1 MIMIKSCVENFDST
15 MYVETDMSALE
26 ANANVKLTGSISVS
40 KKVGKQ
46 KEFLSLTIAKKNNL
60 VGATV
65 FPGNPIYDVLVG
77 YDGKK
82 IDGSLYGSVYING
95 KYVNLN
101 LANVDYYVDEPKN
114 PKEFNIE
121 SSDMYVNLRGYIEE
135 IDDPYVKQVVKTI
148 YDNERIMKKFLMAP
162 ASEFSAYSYLGGLA
176 TMTLDTCAMVS
187 EMVYNDLIAGMI
199 KVNRDL
205 LFASALLCNIGRAY
219 MYDIDKDGKFSK
231 NEYGVIDTDTS
242 LTRDAVKNAMHI
254 VAAIK
259 DDENNDMYRPKNGD
273 VVKELIHIL
282 DTSKSLIGYQSSMV
296 PRTRNASVFASIINI
311 VNSIG
316 TFDKLENSNIAN
328 DKLVKAFEGGKYYF
342 IPQE

>member
-1 MIMIKSCVENFDST
+1 MIKSCVDNFDSA
-15 MYVETDMSALE
+15 MYVETDLSALE
-26 ANANVKLTGSISVS
+26 ANANVKLTGSISVT
-40 KKVGKQ
+40 KKQGKQ

-65 FPGNPIYDVLVG
+65 FDNNPIYNELIKYAG
-77 YDGKK
+77 GK

-101 LANVDYYVDEPKN
+101 LANVEYHVEDSKD
-114 PKEFNIE
+114 PKEFNTE
-121 SSDMYVNLRGYIEE
+121 SSEMYVNLKNCVEE
-135 IDDPYVKQVVKTI
+135 IDDQYIKTVVTTI

-176 TMTLDTCAMVS
+176 TMTLDTCNMIS
-187 EMVYNDLIAGMI
+187 EMVNNDLIAGMM

-205 LFASALLCNIGRAY
+205 LFAAALLCNIGRAY

-231 NEYGVIDTDTS
+231 NEYGVIDSDTS
-242 LTRDAVKNAMHI
+242 LTRDAVKKAMYL
-254 VAAIK
+254 VSEMK
-259 DDENNDMYRPKNGD
+259 DEDGNELYRPKNGD

-282 DTSKSLIGYQSSMV
+282 DTSKSLIGFQAGMV

-311 VNSIG
+311 VNSVG
-316 TFDKLENSNIAN
+316 TFDKLENANVAN

>member
-1 MIMIKSCVENFDST
+1 MIKSCVENFDST

-40 KKVGKQ
+40 KKAGKQ
-46 KEFLSLTIAKKNNL
+46 KDFLSLTIAKKSNL

-65 FPGNPIYDVLVG
+65 FPGNPIYDALVG

-82 IDGSLYGSVYING
+82 IDGSLYGSVYVNG

-101 LANVDYYVDEPKN
+101 LANVDYYVEEAKN
-114 PKEFNIE
+114 PKEFNTE
-121 SSDMYVNLRGYIEE
+121 SSDMYVHLKSFVEE
-135 IDDPYVKQVVKTI
+135 IDDPYIKQVVTSI
-148 YDNERIMKKFLMAP
+148 YENERIMKKFLMAP

-187 EMVYNDLIAGMI
+187 EMVYNDLISSML

-205 LFASALLCNIGRAY
+205 LFAAALLCNIGRAY
-219 MYDIDKDGKFSK
+219 MYDVDKDGKFSK

-259 DDENNDMYRPKNGD
+259 DKDDNDMYRPKNSD

-282 DTSKSLIGYQSSMV
+282 DTSKSLIGYQTSMV
-296 PRTRNASVFASIINI
+296 PRTRNASIFASIINI
-311 VNSIG
+311 VNSVG
-316 TFDKLENSNIAN
+316 TFDKLENANIAN

>member
-1 MIMIKSCVENFDST
+1 

-40 KKVGKQ
+40 KKAGKQ

-65 FPGNPIYDVLVG
+65 FPGNPIYDALCG

-82 IDGSLYGSVYING
+82 IDGSLYGSVYVNG

-101 LANVDYYVDEPKN
+101 LANVDYYVEEAKN
-114 PKEFNIE
+114 PKEFNTE
-121 SSDMYVNLRGYIEE
+121 SSDMYVHLKSFVEE
-135 IDDPYVKQVVKTI
+135 IDDPYIKQVVTTI
-148 YDNERIMKKFLMAP
+148 YENERIMKKFLMAP

-176 TMTLDTCAMVS
+176 TMTLDTCAMVG
-187 EMVYNDLIAGMI
+187 EMVYNDLISSML

-205 LFASALLCNIGRAY
+205 LFAAALLCNIGRAY

-231 NEYGVIDTDTS
+231 NEYGVIDSDTS

-254 VAAIK
+254 VAAMKDK
-259 DDENNDMYRPKNGD
+259 DDNDMYRPKNGD

-282 DTSKSLIGYQSSMV
+282 DTSKSLIGYQTSMV

-311 VNSIG
+311 VNSVG
-316 TFDKLENSNIAN
+316 TFDKLENANIAN